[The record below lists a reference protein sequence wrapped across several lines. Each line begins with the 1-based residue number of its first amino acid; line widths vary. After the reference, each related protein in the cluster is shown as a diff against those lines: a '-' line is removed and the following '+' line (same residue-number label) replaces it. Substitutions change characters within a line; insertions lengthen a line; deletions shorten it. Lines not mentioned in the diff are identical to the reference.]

1 MNNNFWKPV
10 RTAGQSLDLEGASLW
25 VPAPAVPRQGIAPG
39 AAGEQPRSLLHHHL
53 GLPLDGLRRPL
64 GRERSAGAGARLL
77 PERGA
82 ATCQSMRPFNL
93 AGLGQPRRE
102 AVLPGRQAPPPS
114 WGGAS
119 RGWGGG
125 VSLAQNS
132 ACAQPESPR
141 NSQSPGHFFFQGNKR
156 DGTGEGHAP
165 SK

>member
-53 GLPLDGLRRPL
+53 GLPLDDLHRPL

-77 PERGA
+77 PESGA

-102 AVLPGRQAPPPS
+102 AVLPGRQAPPPT
-114 WGGAS
+114 
-119 RGWGGG
+119 WGGG
-125 VSLAQNS
+125 PPGAGGGGQPGPKLSLRS
-132 ACAQPESPR
+132 TRISPEFPI
-141 NSQSPGHFFFQGNKR
+141 PGSLFFPGEQKR
-156 DGTGEGHAP
+156 RHW
-165 SK
+165 